1 VAAAAAKT
9 AAAAA
14 AVDKTPA
21 AAVGGVSSPSGCQP
35 QEKGIET
42 PGGLQPRRAKRLA
55 RMSAG
60 AAAAGQPIMRL

>member
-1 VAAAAAKT
+1 
-9 AAAAA
+9 
-14 AVDKTPA
+14 VDKTPA
-21 AAVGGVSSPSGCQP
+21 AAGGGVSPPSGGHP
-35 QEKGIET
+35 LEKGVET